1 MREPFPYEKHGRDMN
16 NSKHA
21 ARMEKMQEIMEQ
33 KRAAG
38 SVATHFPE
46 VANIVMNMTYNQKGA
61 KSILRTFNFTPGS
74 YAFFIVNCLR
84 KDCIDG
90 GFDLTQVITTMI
102 RNRRA
107 EVKGSLSCAGT
118 DSSTNHSDIVYE
130 VAIQYT

>member
-1 MREPFPYEKHGRDMN
+1 MN
-16 NSKHA
+16 NNKHA
-21 ARMEKMQEIMEQ
+21 AMMEKKQEIMQQRRES
-33 KRAAG
+33 G

-46 VANIVMNMTYNQKGA
+46 VVNIVMHMTYNQRGA
-61 KSILRTFNFTPGS
+61 KSIVRTFNFTPSS

-84 KDCIDG
+84 QDCVDG

-102 RNRRA
+102 RNRRM
-107 EVKGSLSCAGT
+107 EVKGSLSCTGT

>member
-1 MREPFPYEKHGRDMN
+1 MI

-21 ARMEKMQEIMEQ
+21 AMMERKQEIMEQ

-38 SVATHFPE
+38 SVAEHFPE

-74 YAFFIVNCLR
+74 YAFFVVNCLR
-84 KDCIDG
+84 QDCIDG
-90 GFDLTQVITTMI
+90 GFDLTQVITEMI
-102 RNRRA
+102 RNRR
-107 EVKGSLSCAGT
+107 VGGKGTLSCKGT